1 MADPPPITIGT
12 PAPVQIPTPPTQRT
26 VPTQPTGRPRI
37 SPQTAEFFNQGFNL
51 PISPNYFQPGVD
63 FQPRPD
69 TADVLMPG
77 QSRPPEPS
85 FLEKLT
91 GWGGLGDTQLDAGT
105 GSLAFT
111 DFNMASATSPIAGL
125 GYTWEAGKPVAE
137 ATTANVVMPALAFV
151 GDRTKGLSEEI
162 KAWEQL
168 EGIPTWALG
177 TQMPGAMD
185 AGIRSD
191 LVDFA
196 GRENVKQFQALAEEG
211 EKIHNM
217 SPSDARTYA
226 YRQTDFEPGFKGMME
241 EIFHPMGLP
250 LELIPGIGIF
260 AGMTRGSAQAL
271 LRGTRR
277 IADIPG
283 APQFD
288 FLFPSPTEFGRKLN
302 RADIIPPLPTVD
314 VPQIQTIDGIPSI
327 VPEGNVQT
335 IGQSFPGGAPYRQS
349 EEAFKQA
356 AIDVENARV
365 QFQYDPVTLV
375 RRNIE
380 PWDLRPSSEGFRK
393 GDRRWTEPSGI
404 LVERGTTPHGGSI
417 SARTSTPPPIGSP
430 TATGEPGW
438 GQAGRVEPPILAGN
452 RVTEWKLP
460 PLIQNLERAAF
471 QGRRLVLSDTQV
483 NRLRDFFGQY
493 GVDPWNS
500 SDEALGRFEI
510 SPADGSRQFIV
521 GAFDNPYRTNPAGV
535 SVSGDMPFE
544 RSYVTYNPETKSFG
558 IQAALGEKPKM
569 VNPGT
574 GRNVTDEMEKIN
586 RQAEDTILRIEAEM
600 AVEPILSPR
609 YKQLTGQLN
618 AVNEQ
623 RLHALSRLKQ
633 EPVVPVPEP
642 PPSLTPTAEEVDSY
656 IKMWERLHMDEVFNP
671 VIKKKEWVPRGRVKS
686 KIPTEPWGMPIPSN
700 SNVAYRAV
708 PGVPGYPGSE
718 WQYGGHF
725 RPVHP
730 DERMVDRVFM
740 REMNNP
746 NNHTVFHAW
755 HETVKK
761 IAKQKNLPEP
771 SVPHGTASST
781 AGEPTDSVGALD
793 KLLNARGEGDWK
805 NSVAKWFGFR
815 QVATNDLRNWIDDGN
830 AILRKIG
837 IGKRYRG
844 QHILTREEG
853 IAIMRHLND
862 GAPLPEGEGWAE
874 FAEHITTLRKQEQTE
889 YIQFNPD
896 LKDIFNGHPNY
907 FPRNWI
913 APESIRDI
921 WARGQ
926 NHAGIMNSKVP
937 SHLRLRN
944 DATFEEMLDK
954 GWEPVSWNPIDMMA
968 IRRMEGIAHRE
979 TILLRQHMIKNGTAI
994 SSEDFWALASENA
1007 ELLKQW
1013 RVPKVGSIFEGTLA
1027 ESAKD
1032 GKSIHKGEYYV
1043 PNASATMMESVW
1055 GTPLKSPMTL
1065 PIKKDVVLL
1074 GKTIIPKEIDL
1085 IQTVATFGS
1094 TLKRSILAASGFQH
1108 VDMFFRAGAT
1118 SVGSPLNLLKYHY
1131 WRRGGLLKMLPLTG
1145 RILASSFYS
1154 GAFKGLGRRATR
1166 NRSLDPTPI
1175 LKWTDESGVEQS
1187 INFRMIGEEG
1197 WNTNGDPSIMRRE
1210 VVKNLEDIRRSI
1222 EQKKGIPNLVFNRL
1236 KGAVQFW
1243 ESGLFDGVYRETQM
1257 FMLENFIL
1265 PQMRKKYPHETA
1277 RQISARAAE
1286 KVNILTS
1293 SLGDWQTVIQ
1303 NKHVKELSRALIF
1316 STNETEAWLKASLG
1330 TVKGDAR
1337 RLYTQYW
1344 AGYFTFLAIIANAI
1358 NLAGPE
1364 HSLMKDPSSYVPI
1377 RTKTEWEKEN
1387 GSFDLIP
1394 TYNTRFMAPVI
1405 GYGRNGQPIYLDI
1418 VGQADTPFRW
1428 AFDPGQAIVS
1438 RVSPMASMVRPFW
1451 TGQTFFGE
1459 PLESFP
1465 EKVAYSI
1472 GQNMP
1477 IGLWQTGQMLR
1488 EDSEFLQN
1496 YLPEAESGIGTQ
1508 GGLFQIG
1515 GFNVRAMTRKELMD
1529 ELAEREGFDKAPT
1542 EWLKWGTYMGETP
1555 SPYDVMREDIS
1566 SRNIQIALSKPH
1578 NQDLKREL
1586 DMRLETGYEREQE
1599 YAEYLTGIGKS
1610 WEDYRIK
1617 QDNLVN
1623 RVRNGEYL
1631 SNGRLTWYE
1640 QHQDNTLV
1648 FWAERATGDK
1658 IFNRYEKRDRPPDSR
1673 PNEVA
1678 RYEFYGAMDKARRLD
1693 GSFDYDIFDVEI
1705 TNLKTNTWTNSQRAH
1720 IESQI
1725 ETKDYSLY
1733 NPWIADILRT
1743 RDKYSW
1749 YFELK
1754 PRYFANRGMTDQ
1766 FEAYK
1771 TSLIPRDYLKSN
1783 PTFAK
1788 ELKGLEEKIKET
1800 RESDLVLLEN
1810 LMMLGFVPVSTYK
1823 RVLGEQQNNQR

>member
-1 MADPPPITIGT
+1 MAEPPPITIGT
-12 PAPVQIPTPPTQRT
+12 PAPVQVPTPPTQRT

-85 FLEKLT
+85 FMDQLVDKLT
-91 GWGGLGDTQLDAGT
+91 GGEPAWEAMAAAPAINMEAMQYAAEVGGSSAVSGIAKIKSITPHREERIGTVEELQENLPWWMNMVPGGANIPVELQGLDLVGFAGPENLEEFEKKTKAYEDEGLNSLNARLEAYRDTDFPPNVKGILETVFDPAGLALEILVPGGLLYGPART
-105 GSLAFT
+105 G
-111 DFNMASATSPIAGL
+111 
-125 GYTWEAGKPVAE
+125 
-137 ATTANVVMPALAFV
+137 
-151 GDRTKGLSEEI
+151 I
-162 KAWEQL
+162 K
-168 EGIPTWALG
+168 
-177 TQMPGAMD
+177 
-185 AGIRSD
+185 AGIR
-191 LVDFA
+191 
-196 GRENVKQFQALAEEG
+196 GTRG
-211 EKIHNM
+211 
-217 SPSDARTYA
+217 
-226 YRQTDFEPGFKGMME
+226 
-241 EIFHPMGLP
+241 
-250 LELIPGIGIF
+250 IPG
-260 AGMTRGSAQAL
+260 S
-271 LRGTRR
+271 
-277 IADIPG
+277 
-283 APQFD
+283 PQLD
-288 FLFPSPTEFGRKLN
+288 FLFPPATEFGRKLN

-365 QFQYDPVTLV
+365 QFEGDPVTLV
-375 RRNIE
+375 RRETVEEAQAIS
-380 PWDLRPSSEGFRK
+380 RPEIRVGTMSTRIPLLIGKSVTTWEL
-393 GDRRWTEPSGI
+393 PSI
-404 LVERGTTPHGGSI
+404 IV
-417 SARTSTPPPIGSP
+417 
-430 TATGEPGW
+430 
-438 GQAGRVEPPILAGN
+438 
-452 RVTEWKLP
+452 
-460 PLIQNLERAAF
+460 NLERAAL
-471 QGRRLVLSDTQV
+471 QGRRLVLPDTEIDT
-483 NRLRDFFGQY
+483 LRDFFSRY

-510 SPADGSRQFIV
+510 SPATGDRQFIV
-521 GAFDNPYRTNPAGV
+521 GAFDNPYRRNPAGV
-535 SVSGDMPFE
+535 SVSGDRPFE
-544 RSYVTYNPETKSFG
+544 RSYVTYNPETNAFG

-618 AVNEQ
+618 AVNQQ

-633 EPVVPVPEP
+633 EPVVPVPET
-642 PPSLTPTAEEVDSY
+642 PPSLTATAEEVDSY
-656 IKMWERLHMDEVFNP
+656 IDMWNRLHMDEVDGKW
-671 VIKKKEWVPRGRVKS
+671 IPRGLVKS
-686 KIPTEPWGMPIPSN
+686 TDLPTPPN

-730 DERMVDRVFM
+730 DERMMDNVFM

-862 GAPLPEGEGWAE
+862 GAPLPEGEGWTE
-874 FAEHITTLRKQEQTE
+874 FAEHIKTLRDQEQAE

-896 LKDIFNGHPNY
+896 LEDIFNGHPNY

-913 APESIRDI
+913 APESVRDI
-921 WARGQ
+921 WARGT
-926 NHAGIMNSKVP
+926 NHAEIMSTKIP

-968 IRRMEGIAHRE
+968 IRRMDGIAHRE
-979 TILLRQHMIKNGTAI
+979 TILLREHMIKNGMAVL
-994 SSEDFWALASENA
+994 SSDFHLLADESS

-1013 RVPKVGSIFEGTLA
+1013 RVPEVGSVFEGKKVW
-1027 ESAKD
+1027 SARTNELVSD
-1032 GKSIHKGEYYV
+1032 GRYYV
-1043 PNASATMMESVW
+1043 PNESARMMESVW
-1055 GTPLKSPMTL
+1055 GTPLTSKAVL
-1065 PIKKDVVLL
+1065 PI
-1074 GKTIIPKEIDL
+1074 GQGKEIDL
-1085 IQTVATFGS
+1085 VKAVGTFGS
-1094 TLKRSILAASGFQH
+1094 TLKRSILLGSGFQH
-1108 VDMFFRAGAT
+1108 VDMFFRAGAA
-1118 SVGSPLNLLKYHY
+1118 SMSYQGIK
-1131 WRRGGLLKMLPLTG
+1131 RGGFLRMFPLTL

-1154 GAFKGLGRRATR
+1154 GAFMGLGRRATR
-1166 NRSLDPTPI
+1166 NRSLDPTSI

-1210 VVKNLEDIRRSI
+1210 AVKNLEDIRKSI

-1257 FMLENFIL
+1257 FMLENMIVPAL
-1265 PQMRKKYPHETA
+1265 RKKYPHETA

-1303 NKHVKELSRALIF
+1303 NRHIKELSRALIF

-1330 TVKGDAR
+1330 VVKGDAR

-1344 AGYFTFLAIIANAI
+1344 AGYFGFLAIIANAI

-1364 HSLMKDPSSYVPI
+1364 HKLMTDVSSYVPV

-1438 RVSPMASMVRPFW
+1438 RVSPMASMVRPFV

-1477 IGLWQTGQMLR
+1477 IGAWQTGQMLR

-1555 SPYDVMREDIS
+1555 SPYDVMREDVS

-1586 DMRLETGYEREQE
+1586 DMRLETGYDREQE

-1610 WEDYRIK
+1610 SEDYRIK

-1678 RYEFYGAMDKARRLD
+1678 RYEFYEAMDKARRLD

-1754 PRYFANRGMTDQ
+1754 PRYFENRGMTDQ

-1788 ELKGLEEKIKET
+1788 ELKGLEEEIKKL